1 MSFKGVIFDLDGTLV
16 NSLEDLA
23 DSMNS
28 VLLNFNFPV
37 HAFNTYKSFIG
48 EGIRNLVRVALPESN
63 RDEQTVAECYNLM
76 MEVYNHNCI
85 NKTKPYEGI
94 IDLLNELKSRNMK
107 LSVFSN
113 KADEFTKKIVQTL
126 MPNYFDVIM
135 GLSTEGHKKPNPLG
149 ALQISE
155 KLGIRPENLIY
166 MGDTSIDMQTA
177 KNAGM
182 YGVGALWGFRTREE
196 LIASGAKYIL
206 DDPMDL
212 LNIL

>member
-1 MSFKGVIFDLDGTLV
+1 MNFKGVIFDLDGTLV

-28 VLLNFNFPV
+28 VLLNFNFPIHEV
-37 HAFNTYKSFIG
+37 NTYKSFIG
-48 EGIRNLVRVALPESN
+48 EGVRNLVRVALPESN
-63 RDEQTVAECYNLM
+63 RDEQTIAECYNLM
-76 MEVYNHNCI
+76 MEVYNNNCT
-85 NKTKPYEGI
+85 NKTKPYDGI

-113 KADEFTKKIVQTL
+113 KANGFTKKIVQTL

-135 GLSTEGHKKPNPLG
+135 GLSTEAHKKPNPLG

-155 KLGIRPENLIY
+155 KLRIRPENLIY
-166 MGDTSIDMQTA
+166 IGDTSIDMQTA

-196 LIASGAKYIL
+196 LIVSGAKYIL
-206 DDPMDL
+206 DYPMDL